1 MPANASQWTQSRPAA
16 PISTQAVPDPP
27 VGPNTAEEIRH
38 ANDPLHLTPLTTAP
52 PGVGGGLLVPNT
64 TSPRTSYNRA
74 GLQKEVFAFA
84 PYWALSQHSTWNY
97 NVMSTLAY
105 FGLSINWDGTW
116 IKSGGGYVGYNS
128 QDLVDMVNGG
138 DLDPPGLRRRR
149 ARRGVHPAR
158 PEDRGAEPGP

>member
-1 MPANASQWTQSRPAA
+1 M
-16 PISTQAVPDPP
+16 
-27 VGPNTAEEIRH
+27 
-38 ANDPLHLTPLTTAP
+38 
-52 PGVGGGLLVPNT
+52 PNT

-128 QDLVDMVNGG
+128 QDLVDMVNEAHAAGVRVLLVIKG
-138 DLDPPGLRRRR
+138 SGQAPLNDILTVPAERQLVIDNTIQAIANKNLD
-149 ARRGVHPAR
+149 GVNIDF
-158 PEDRGAEPGP
+158 E